1 MNTASSCSKEEEI
14 AGLVPRAPPTF
25 GKQAWQ
31 SAGGRYSAG
40 LTHNLEIPMGQQLNK
55 IQKRA
60 RRKRYMERLKKR
72 RREQQLH
79 RK

>member
-1 MNTASSCSKEEEI
+1 
-14 AGLVPRAPPTF
+14 
-25 GKQAWQ
+25 
-31 SAGGRYSAG
+31 
-40 LTHNLEIPMGQQLNK
+40 MGQQLNK

-60 RRKRYMERLKKR
+60 RRKRYMERLKQR